1 MPPPRSEDIPHLWDC
16 LPRRLRGSIHLLNKW
31 ITAQE
36 AHRHEEGSYRSC
48 ARGLDGRFSS
58 TWDGD
63 LARGRGPAIDRS
75 AAILRTCR
83 RLRGRGVRAW
93 IRLARLRAGVAAL
106 GRAPRPAGDRH
117 LPQHRLALLE
127 LVATRWPAPL
137 GIRPE
142 LRGRRGDRCRFPLHA
157 DCSDGRRRLV
167 RRRPARNSNRGRT
180 QARDGVHRLSE
191 LSPESSEMA
200 YFLTRLQV
208 GDYDSW
214 KPQFDMDAPGARKA
228 ALGHR
233 VLRAVEHP
241 GEVYL
246 LVEFANLESARAGRE
261 RLLGSGVLRRFADR
275 TDPLLLEEA
284 EAMSYS
290 VSPAPAVARPPFLPP
305 GFTR

>member
-1 MPPPRSEDIPHLWDC
+1 
-16 LPRRLRGSIHLLNKW
+16 
-31 ITAQE
+31 
-36 AHRHEEGSYRSC
+36 
-48 ARGLDGRFSS
+48 
-58 TWDGD
+58 
-63 LARGRGPAIDRS
+63 
-75 AAILRTCR
+75 
-83 RLRGRGVRAW
+83 
-93 IRLARLRAGVAAL
+93 
-106 GRAPRPAGDRH
+106 
-117 LPQHRLALLE
+117 
-127 LVATRWPAPL
+127 
-137 GIRPE
+137 
-142 LRGRRGDRCRFPLHA
+142 
-157 DCSDGRRRLV
+157 
-167 RRRPARNSNRGRT
+167 
-180 QARDGVHRLSE
+180 
-191 LSPESSEMA
+191 MA

-305 GFTR
+305 GFTRRPMNRLLVALLGHRASRWLAPRRMLLLTTIGHRSARRRTAPLFYAPGPDDNGWIVAGGNYARETMPNWYLNLQADHDHAWVDAGRGLVRVVAETLPSAQRERWVRAIPMIAPLQAATKREIPIVHLTVRG